1 MNQAPRNL
9 DTPGTQTHWVS
20 HQMEP
25 HSTYIYNHHV
35 TLVTHPKGVNNSY
48 EKKVYKN
55 VFAYYSI

>member
-1 MNQAPRNL
+1 MKMKKRVVQN
-9 DTPGTQTHWVS
+9 S
-20 HQMEP
+20 C
-25 HSTYIYNHHV
+25 HHVTLV